1 MKSFIVYEKH
11 KIRLVAM
18 GNILS
23 YYLNSSSSSNSTS
36 RVIGD
41 NEKPEDLTGK
51 PGEFQR
57 RANEGDEI
65 EQKEREANGK
75 ERANLEQE
83 GTVPST
89 DITIKDFSLDL
100 TLVNLNGLTATL
112 ASLDLSTTSEIVKT
126 LEMNVINAYIDV
138 SKACLN
144 LIVVACGQIE
154 GGDVLAQQITNATI
168 DVNTLY
174 AYLAPFNEL
183 AKSTNYDAR
192 DIQKQIN
199 SNLAGIV
206 SLAATSL
213 NTLKSSVKDINVRWH
228 SMFDNNANMKNIDSL
243 IGEYPDASDYNEYI
257 QMKGEI
263 KAIIK
268 EGDNELKQLT
278 NTLISG
284 TVNDAIITIANV
296 CSYLADLQDDDSQ
309 LTNYNQR
316 LTTLN
321 EEYKSAADAYSR
333 EKEKTAILE
342 SRNEEIAKNKEEII
356 AIQSRIVNYE
366 IELKPYAEM
375 TIPDAEINKQMKTL
389 YANFSEAVSLCKI
402 PNTELDLLNDIVYE
416 QTMTAIRSYKESAE
430 KVDIAYN
437 EFMRFIASA
446 SNDVSSLYISMTTAN
461 EIKIDSF
468 ISNIEQDKER
478 MKTNF
483 EQSNDI
489 MKTLYSNSELEQ
501 LNLQIKNL
509 YKQTF
514 NSSDSKYNVF
524 LQSKQVYEKIAA
536 AGATTFQ
543 EINNISNAF
552 NKVDAAMTDLSVAVD
567 ESNNLIAKFVIRVE
581 EVKIEQITE
590 KERIRRESDTSNYN
604 SQYNT
609 IALAMKTKYQESV
622 TLAEEIDKKSLEA
635 FDVDSLFASSF
646 EELLTFS
653 GNTINESVSSY
664 ANKAYV
670 QKSKYESLIA
680 TCNAMATAVKTDI
693 ETLQNQ
699 LKQLNEDATVDDVYA
714 RPSIDDVKKRND
726 AILIPNTMELRKRY
740 DEAITCY
747 NDMSANV
754 ATAYDI
760 ASTVDARFASYKV
773 NSIDAMLNVLSSFD
787 KALDDYSHQTDDIY
801 QSIIDSSNMVY
812 CRYAELYNAIIAP
825 STGEYIPE
833 SHNDTSCSKVVI
845 QSEYDIKTLYSTLT
859 NQWKEVFAYASKKQ
873 INAYNTIIAD
883 IQSKLE
889 KLKKST
895 ETIDAYINTYET
907 LTRSLIH
914 GEIDGFKS
922 EYATLQANR
931 ETISLSDATKTR
943 DIATTAYNECTKLL
957 NNETSAQFDA
967 IKTSCETTYA
977 EIASSIYG
985 ELTDFINVIS
995 MEVVV
1000 RKKDIIRFTNAAK
1013 LLAYIF
1019 GHYYIGRYM
1028 PEDGHEI
1035 PFTSGSLNTYLPWEQ
1050 WLYAELKSCVA
1061 ELPFETF
1068 KTLCLYTPI
1077 LPLAWP
1083 YGSSNIEKTIQLA
1096 YNTEKSR
1103 VTGVLNGLEFAM
1115 NKKADFETY
1124 ITTELVRYMFDAI
1137 VNTMDKTVYSPLE
1150 DMANTQAEMQT
1161 IEIMKSQNIDSV
1173 EVEDTQTSTI
1183 DTKTMTINDFL
1194 DADAE
1199 YKTATAEY
1207 ERLKKEYDENMAI
1220 WKRYEVAMTYN
1231 GDDADLLADKRKGET
1246 AKEKCDDLKP
1256 KIEAQQAIMSERYE
1270 IQRTSY
1276 ESAFKQFETSAAASS
1291 YFTNF
1296 INEARNL
1303 ADKEGNRDLE
1313 FANLCFQYLDAT
1325 ETMNRYHNYWK
1336 LLVFGTDKLA
1346 NVTYTPTFFPAA
1358 FPLTNPKAEKREA
1371 VITILNRIFSKFG
1384 YPTYDIAISPE
1395 LATTAVP
1402 YDDAMNSSIEF
1413 NVIQGGLCI
1422 GYYDGVYYNNR
1433 MHLDDNG
1440 LVNENTMFDMT
1451 KLIEPSKLIVKDS
1464 SDFSLTQL
1472 DANMQPKKRTVSNT
1486 YVYYLAY
1493 VNPTAIFD
1501 FLFQNKVAI
1510 ETLGLDCIGIDNYL
1524 HSTKSH
1530 ETLIKELVDSCVD
1543 TFSSK
1548 IPSTDKLIDNI
1559 RQSTDY
1565 VTMDKCADI
1574 TYSKGLG
1581 YALQWTLVF
1590 PKLDNSKI
1598 ENLGYYPISKINT
1611 VTYNTPIIR
1620 GDDKQASGFGNCIY
1634 DIFSD
1639 IKQLSKTDVTNTA
1652 NVKRRAE

>member
-1 MKSFIVYEKH
+1 
-11 KIRLVAM
+11 M

-23 YYLNSSSSSNSTS
+23 YYLNSPSSSNATS

-41 NEKPEDLTGK
+41 DEKPEDLTGK
-51 PGEFQR
+51 PGEYQR

-65 EQKEREANGK
+65 EQKERESNGK

-83 GTVPST
+83 GTVPSS
-89 DITIKDFSLDL
+89 DVSMKDFTLDT
-100 TLVNLNGLTATL
+100 TLVNVNGLTTAL

-126 LEMNVINAYIDV
+126 LEMNVINAYTDV

-144 LIVVACGQIE
+144 LIVVACKQIE
-154 GGDVLAQQITNATI
+154 GGEIIASQIESVIAGSTI
-168 DVNTLY
+168 DTNTLSV
-174 AYLAPFNEL
+174 YLNAFNEL

-192 DIQKQIN
+192 DVQKQID

-228 SMFDNNANMKNIDSL
+228 SVFDNNANMKSIDSL
-243 IGEYPDASDYNEYI
+243 ISKYPEASDYNEYL
-257 QMKGEI
+257 QMKSEI
-263 KAIIK
+263 QSIIK
-268 EGDNELKQLT
+268 EGDDELKQLT

-284 TVNDAIITIANV
+284 SVNEAISTITNV
-296 CSYLADLQDDDSQ
+296 CSYLTDLQDDDNQ

-333 EKEKTAILE
+333 EKEKTAIMK
-342 SRNEEIAKNKEEII
+342 SRNEEISKNKEEITT
-356 AIQSRIVNYE
+356 IQSRIINYE
-366 IELKPYAEM
+366 TELKPYATM
-375 TIPDAEINKQMKTL
+375 TIPDEEINKQMKTL
-389 YANFSEAVSLCKI
+389 YANFAEAVSLCNI
-402 PNTELDLLNDIVYE
+402 PNTDIDVMNDIVYE
-416 QTMTAIRSYKESAE
+416 QTMSVIRAYKESAE
-430 KVDIAYN
+430 KVDVAYN

-446 SNDVSSLYISMTTAN
+446 SNDVSSLYTSMTSAN
-461 EIKIDSF
+461 EAKIDAF
-468 ISNIEQDKER
+468 ISKLEQDKER

-489 MKTLYSNSELEQ
+489 MKTLDSNQELEQ

-514 NSSDSKYNVF
+514 NSSESKYNAF
-524 LQSKQVYEKIAA
+524 LQSKQTYEKIAA

-567 ESNNLIAKFVIRVE
+567 ESNNLIAKFVVRVE
-581 EVKIEQITE
+581 EVKIEQLTE
-590 KERIRRESDTSNYN
+590 KERIKRESDTNDYN
-604 SQYNT
+604 SQYNA
-609 IALAMKTKYQESV
+609 IALTMKTKYQESV
-622 TLAEEIDKKSLEA
+622 TLIENINNKSLEV
-635 FDVDSLFASSF
+635 FDADSLFASPF
-646 EELLTFS
+646 EELLSFS
-653 GNTINESVSSY
+653 GNSINDSVASY

-699 LKQLNEDATVDDVYA
+699 LKQLNEDATADDVYA

-726 AILIPNTMELRKRY
+726 AILIPNTMELRKKY
-740 DEAITCY
+740 DEAVSCY

-760 ASTVDARFASYKV
+760 ASTIDTRFASYKA
-773 NSIDAMLNVLSSFD
+773 NSITAMLNVLSSFD
-787 KALDDYSHQTDDIY
+787 KALDDYSKQTDDIY

-812 CRYAELYNAIIAP
+812 CRYAELHNAIIAP
-825 STGEYIPE
+825 STNEYIPE

-859 NQWKEVFAYASKKQ
+859 NQWKEVFDYASKKQ
-873 INAYNTIIAD
+873 INAYNSIVGD

-889 KLKKST
+889 QLKKST

-922 EYATLQANR
+922 EYATLQANQ
-931 ETISLSDATKTR
+931 ETISLSDATKVR
-943 DIATTAYNECTKLL
+943 DIATAAYNECTKLL
-957 NNETSAQFDA
+957 NNETSIQFDT

-985 ELTDFINVIS
+985 ELTDFINMIS
-995 MEVVV
+995 TEVAV

-1019 GHYYIGRYM
+1019 GHYYIGRYT

-1035 PFTSGSLNTYLPWEQ
+1035 PFTSGALNTYMPWEQ
-1050 WLYAELKSCVA
+1050 WLYSELKSCVT

-1096 YNTEKSR
+1096 YNSEKSR
-1103 VTGVLNGLEFAM
+1103 VTGVLNGLEFAI
-1115 NKKADFETY
+1115 NKKSDFETY

-1150 DMANTQAEMQT
+1150 DIANSQAEMQT
-1161 IEIMKSQNIDSV
+1161 IEIMKSQNINSV
-1173 EVEDTQTSTI
+1173 EVEDVQSEAVTV

-1220 WKRYEVAMTYN
+1220 WKRYEVAMSYN
-1231 GDDADLLADKRKGET
+1231 GEDPDLLADKRKGET

-1256 KIEAQQAIMSERYE
+1256 KIESQQAIMSERYE

-1296 INEARNL
+1296 INDARNI
-1303 ADKEGNRDLE
+1303 ADKDGNKDLE

-1336 LLVFGTDKLA
+1336 LLVFGTDKLS

-1402 YDDAMNSSIEF
+1402 YDDAMNSSIAF

-1433 MHLDDNG
+1433 MHLDENG
-1440 LVNENTMFDMT
+1440 FVNENTMFDMT

-1548 IPSTDKLIDNI
+1548 IPSTDKLVDNI

-1565 VTMDKCADI
+1565 MTMDKCADI
-1574 TYSKGLG
+1574 TYNKGLG

-1611 VTYNTPIIR
+1611 VTYNTPIVR

-1639 IKQLSKTDVTNTA
+1639 IKQLSKSDVTNTA